1 MVCVKCGRSA
11 KFRQKKAK
19 VVAKKE
25 IAEVKAEDSQCDGQ
39 CRVCRRERCFKQQL
53 HCSGCICFPC
63 YAGAHEVNQLEG
75 AASQGQ
81 REAEAVK
88 ATGLPSLIVSSAT
101 GPSIGSA
108 PRNCQTYAVGATGS
122 RRATMP
128 DQPQT
133 VRLRS
138 RKRSDD
144 RFLPFVPL
152 RKQRPTGLHP
162 IHPPRL
168 CGAQATQAVAS
179 LRIFIFIVTVA

>member
-1 MVCVKCGRSA
+1 MIIASDNLSAQACLGAIRFGITFTCAMVCVKCGRSA

-39 CRVCRRERCFKQQL
+39 CGVCRRERCFKQQL

-101 GPSIGSA
+101 GPSIGSS
-108 PRNCQTYAVGATGS
+108 PRNCQAYAVGATDD
-122 RRATMP
+122 A
-128 DQPQT
+128 
-133 VRLRS
+133 RS
-138 RKRSDD
+138 ASD
-144 RFLPFVPL
+144 RPSPL
-152 RKQRPTGLHP
+152 QKTE
-162 IHPPRL
+162 
-168 CGAQATQAVAS
+168 
-179 LRIFIFIVTVA
+179 

>member
-1 MVCVKCGRSA
+1 MIIASDNLSAQACLGAIRFGITFTCAMVCVKCGRSA

-88 ATGLPSLIVSSAT
+88 AMVSVPWAITKPSYLSYLS
-101 GPSIGSA
+101 
-108 PRNCQTYAVGATGS
+108 
-122 RRATMP
+122 
-128 DQPQT
+128 
-133 VRLRS
+133 
-138 RKRSDD
+138 
-144 RFLPFVPL
+144 
-152 RKQRPTGLHP
+152 
-162 IHPPRL
+162 
-168 CGAQATQAVAS
+168 
-179 LRIFIFIVTVA
+179 